1 MMRFWRQGEKKQLE
15 FPLIMLVHLLLT
27 LAFT

>member
-1 MMRFWRQGEKKQLE
+1 MVKLKKHFDSNTPNLPKE
-15 FPLIMLVHLLLT
+15 YLHLLLT